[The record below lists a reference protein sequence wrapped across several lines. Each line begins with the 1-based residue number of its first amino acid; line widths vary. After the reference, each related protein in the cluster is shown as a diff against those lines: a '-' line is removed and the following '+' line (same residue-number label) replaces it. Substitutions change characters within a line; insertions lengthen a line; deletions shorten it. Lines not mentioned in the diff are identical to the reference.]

1 MHWKEVIGQQETIE
15 RLRALAD
22 SDRVP
27 HALLLC
33 GQEGAGKMALAM
45 AFAKYLLSSR
55 NPSPNAEAMLR
66 EWAHPDLHFSY
77 PTIKLPSMSGE
88 HQPVSDDFSSEWH
101 QMIMQGPYFSL
112 QQWMG
117 AMGATTQQAIITGA
131 ESDELTRKLSLKA
144 SQGGYKVAVIWLP
157 ERMNLTSANKILKL
171 LEEPPQRTV
180 FIMVANQPDK
190 LLETIRSRTQRIDV
204 KPIAYNDMVEALITR
219 RGIDQQTAK
228 HIAHTAKGNWLK
240 AIESLDAGS
249 ENKQFLDMF
258 ILLMRMAYSRNV
270 AQLKKWSETAAALGR
285 EKSRRMLVYFLQ
297 MVRENFMYNFKMPEL
312 SYMTEEEEAFS
323 RKFSPFINEN
333 NVVEMSEL
341 IERTNR
347 DIGQNANAKIQFY
360 DFALNMIVLL
370 LRK

>member
-1 MHWKEVIGQQETIE
+1 
-15 RLRALAD
+15 
-22 SDRVP
+22 
-27 HALLLC
+27 
-33 GQEGAGKMALAM
+33 MALAM

-270 AQLKKWSETAAALGR
+270 VQLKKWSETAAALGR

-312 SYMTEEEEAFS
+312 SYMTEEEEGFS